1 MKGDKKGKRLLE
13 GFHFGGLTK
22 IYLVNLLTSIQKCG
36 IIYTYR
42 KADKA
47 LWAMGLHGVVASFA
61 PRKSDGF
68 DCRIVHLT
76 IKALE
81 QSLWYN
87 LLRVLISQEQFGSL
101 V

>member
-47 LWAMGLHGVVASFA
+47 FMGDGTAWGWSPRLHRGNQMASIA
-61 PRKSDGF
+61 
-68 DCRIVHLT
+68 
-76 IKALE
+76 
-81 QSLWYN
+81 
-87 LLRVLISQEQFGSL
+87 ISST
-101 V
+101 